1 MRRSDISRDA
11 VRSPQIR
18 DGSLLARDFKG
29 GQLATGVSGTTGAA
43 GPAGPEAG
51 RGPAGPEGPAGPQ
64 GAGWPQGQVGPSGH
78 VKVLNFDARW
88 SSTTLPGNGGA
99 TIVTPPACRTES
111 HPAAA
116 GEVAVIALSGTGA
129 PAQASTDFLYIN
141 SMVSVNG
148 SAFAKKN
155 IATAGESTS
164 DGTAHAS
171 INMRYPLEAGKTYVF
186 GAGFA
191 SNSSMTVSPGYCQG
205 AVTIVRS

>member
-1 MRRSDISRDA
+1 M
-11 VRSPQIR
+11 
-18 DGSLLARDFKG
+18 
-29 GQLATGVSGTTGAA
+29 
-43 GPAGPEAG
+43 
-51 RGPAGPEGPAGPQ
+51 
-64 GAGWPQGQVGPSGH
+64 
-78 VKVLNFDARW
+78 KVLNFDAQW

-205 AVTIVRS
+205 VDDRPLLNGCRGAPGDAGTRGSAANACAFVARISHRV